1 MDSVPRSSLSR
12 DELFL
17 TANSATAFKREESRI
32 GLLTFISVGIGF
44 AAGFIAF
51 ALYNLIG
58 LLTNVLYYQRVATT
72 FVSPDLNTLGILAIA
87 VPVFGGVVAG
97 LMVKYGSTRI
107 VGHGIPEAMESILL
121 ARSKIA
127 PKVGVL
133 KALSAAFTIGS
144 GQPFGAEGPIIQ
156 TGGAFGS
163 FIGQLIK
170 MTGSERKIL
179 LAAGAAAGMAATFGT
194 PISAILLVI
203 ELLLF
208 EFRVKSLVPVAVASA
223 IGSMM
228 HFLLIS
234 NTPLFYNAVFA
245 TNAYSFGGNSFGT
258 LELLPFFAVLGLIA
272 GVLGS
277 ALSRGLYKTEDI
289 FHRIPLGQPWL
300 PALGGL
306 FVGIIGFAV
315 PQILGVGYNI
325 ITDILSGQF
334 GGFSVGPVS
343 NILGGY
349 VFGILIVVMAAKAIA
364 WLLAMGSQTSGGT
377 LAPLFMVG
385 AAMGYAYGSG
395 MISAVPLLQQMG
407 VAPGIFALAAMGAV
421 FGTASRA
428 PFASILFVLEVTK
441 AYQGIIPIT
450 ITVVIAEL
458 AGEYLMKDSIMT
470 EKLARRGLRVRHIYE
485 YNPLRQ
491 MIVSQLMSKPLS
503 SVDAKQDVVS
513 IMKSLSQPNQELW
526 EKKRLAV
533 IKDGKLFGVVDRD
546 EVYKGA
552 SDPEKELTVEKICSQ
567 KFLTIVED
575 ESGYEALSVMILN
588 DTSFLFVLDK
598 NGSPTGYISR
608 GDLIRAQKH
617 KVEDETIMERGI
629 HKESQPDL
637 PKEE

>member
-1 MDSVPRSSLSR
+1 MNQARRSSPAR

-17 TANSATAFKREESRI
+17 TVNASTAFKREESRI
-32 GLLTFISVGIGF
+32 GLLTVISVPIGF
-44 AAGFIAF
+44 AAGFIAY

-58 LLTNVLYYQRVATT
+58 LLTNVLYYQRVVTT
-72 FVSPDLNTLGILAIA
+72 FVSPDLNTLGLVAI
-87 VPVFGGVVAG
+87 VIPVFGGIVAG
-97 LMVKYGSTRI
+97 LMVKYGSKRI

-121 ARSKIA
+121 RRSKIA

-163 FIGQLIK
+163 FVGQLIT

-208 EFRVKSLVPVAVASA
+208 EFRVKSLVPVGVASS
-223 IGSMM
+223 IGSLM

-234 NTPLFYNAVFA
+234 NRPLFFDPVFSSA
-245 TNAYSFGGNSFGT
+245 AYSFGGNSTGT

-277 ALSRGLYKTEDI
+277 ALSRGLYKSEDMLR
-289 FHRIPLGQPWL
+289 RIPLGQPWL

-306 FVGIIGFAV
+306 FVGIIGFFV
-315 PQILGVGYNI
+315 PQVLGVGYDI
-325 ITDILSGQF
+325 ITDILSGKL
-334 GGFSVGPVS
+334 SSISIGPVGS
-343 NILGGY
+343 ALGGY
-349 VFGILIVVMAAKAIA
+349 LLVILIVVMAAKGMA
-364 WLLAMGSQTSGGT
+364 WLLSMGSQTSGGT
-377 LAPLFMVG
+377 LAPLFMIG

-395 MISAVPLLQQMG
+395 MISVFPLLRQMG

-421 FGTASRA
+421 FGTAARA
-428 PFASILFVLEVTK
+428 PFASILFVLEVTQ

-458 AGEYLMKDSIMT
+458 VGEYLMEDSIMT

-491 MIVSQLMSKPLS
+491 MSVSQLMSKPLR
-503 SVDAKQDVVS
+503 SVDAKQNVIS

-533 IKDGKLFGVVDRD
+533 IKEGELFGVVNRD
-546 EVYKGA
+546 EVYSGA
-552 SDPEKELTVEKICSQ
+552 ATAEKELTIEKICSR
-567 KFLTIVED
+567 KFFTIAEE
-575 ESGYEALSVMILN
+575 ESGYEALNIMVLK

-598 NGSPTGYISR
+598 KGSPTGYISR

-617 KVEDETIMERGI
+617 KVEDETIAEKGVI
-629 HKESQPDL
+629 KESESDL
-637 PKEE
+637 PEKE